1 MNELPGLLEAM
12 KGPVVQLPPE
22 PKESKSWIRALPH
35 EWLRLEEHE
44 GNCDQ
49 LPSRLTPKTGCPKC
63 GAAWLSVG
71 QVAFGSSC
79 HRGKLV
85 EGHGPLAVI
94 QIGGVEP
101 PMAVRLECGG
111 GHLVEYDGQLLTV
124 IEIPSWGMLTLGM
137 AGVVLMGLYG
147 RAFAARGPQ

>member
-1 MNELPGLLEAM
+1 MNELDGMLDTL
-12 KGPVVQLPPE
+12 KTPE
-22 PKESKSWIRALPH
+22 PTQKKSWIHAIPH

-71 QVAFGSSC
+71 QVAFGSTC
-79 HRGKLV
+79 HRGSLAFT
-85 EGHGPLAVI
+85 HGLEVM
-94 QIGGVEP
+94 QIGAIEP

-111 GHLVEYDGQLLTV
+111 GHMVEFDGQLLTV
-124 IEIPSWGMLTLGM
+124 FESTSWGMLSLGVL
-137 AGVVLMGLYG
+137 GVAVMGLYG
-147 RAFAARGPQ
+147 RAFAAKERPQ